1 MKVIVAGATGV
12 AGGGVVPA
20 LVAAGYDVTAVIRSP
35 AKAQMVLS
43 WGATPVEVDLFDR
56 AAVLGVVAGHAAVC
70 NLTTHIPSLAKAG
83 LPGAWKENDRIRRV
97 VSANLIEAALAGD
110 ASYFLQESVG
120 FVYPD
125 QGDRWIDE
133 KTPPRPSPVTQSV
146 LEAEANVERFAGS
159 GRSGVVLRFA
169 QFYGPGAT
177 HSVEMVRMAARF
189 GIAPTI
195 GDPNGFMSSIHRDD
209 VGPAVVAALGAP
221 TGTYNVGDDEPLRRR
236 ELHAVFAQALGR
248 SRLHEVGKLM
258 ARLGGRKAEAT
269 ARSQRLSSDG
279 FRTCTGWSPTVPTA
293 RLGWP
298 AVIAREVG
306 SGS

>member
-20 LVAAGYDVTAVIRSP
+20 LVAAGHDVTAAIRSP
-35 AKAQMVLS
+35 AKTQMVLS

-133 KTPPRPSPVTQSV
+133 RTPPQPSPVTQSV

-159 GRSGVVLRFA
+159 GRSGVILRFA

-195 GDPNGFMSSIHRDD
+195 GDPDGFMSSIHRDD

-221 TGTYNVGDDEPLRRR
+221 TGTYNIGDDEPLRRR

-248 SRLHEVGKLM
+248 SRLHEVGRLM
-258 ARLGGRKAEAT
+258 ARLGGRKAEVT
-269 ARSQRLSSDG
+269 ARSQRLSSDA
-279 FRTCTGWSPTVPTA
+279 FRTCTGWSPTVPSA

-298 AVIAREVG
+298 AIIAREVG

>member
-12 AGGGVVPA
+12 AGAGVVPA
-20 LVAAGYDVTAVIRSP
+20 LVAAGHDVTAAIRSP
-35 AKAQMVLS
+35 AKTQMVSS
-43 WGATPVEVDLFDR
+43 WGATPVNVDLFDR
-56 AAVLGVVAGHAAVC
+56 PAVLGVVAGHAAVC

-125 QGDRWIDE
+125 LGDRWIDE
-133 KTPPRPSPVTQSV
+133 RTPPQPSPVTQSV

-159 GRSGVVLRFA
+159 GRTGVILRFA

-195 GDPNGFMSSIHRDD
+195 GDPDGFMSSIHRDD

-221 TGTYNVGDDEPLRRR
+221 TGTYNIGDDEPLRRR
-236 ELHAVFAQALGR
+236 ELHAVFTQALGR
-248 SRLHEVGKLM
+248 SRLHDFGKMM
-258 ARLGGRKAEAT
+258 ARLGGRKAEVT
-269 ARSQRLSSDG
+269 ARSQRLSSDA
-279 FRTCTGWSPTVPTA
+279 FRTCTGWSPTVPSA

-298 AVIAREVG
+298 AIIAREVG

>member
-12 AGGGVVPA
+12 AGAGVVPA
-20 LVAAGYDVTAVIRSP
+20 LVAAGHDVTAAIRSP
-35 AKAQMVLS
+35 AKTQMVSS
-43 WGATPVEVDLFDR
+43 WGATPVNVDLFDR
-56 AAVLGVVAGHAAVC
+56 PAVLGVVAGHAAVC

-125 QGDRWIDE
+125 LGDRWIDE
-133 KTPPRPSPVTQSV
+133 RTPPSQVRLLRVFSKRRRTSNGSPV
-146 LEAEANVERFAGS
+146 AG
-159 GRSGVVLRFA
+159 RPGVILRFA

-195 GDPNGFMSSIHRDD
+195 GDPDGFMSSIHRDD

-221 TGTYNVGDDEPLRRR
+221 TGTYNIGDDEPLRRR

-248 SRLHEVGKLM
+248 SRLRDFGKMM
-258 ARLGGRKAEAT
+258 ARLGGRKAEVT
-269 ARSQRLSSDG
+269 ARSQRLSSDA
-279 FRTCTGWSPTVPTA
+279 FRTCTGWSPTVPSA

-298 AVIAREVG
+298 AIIAREVG

>member
-12 AGGGVVPA
+12 AGAGVVPA
-20 LVAAGYDVTAVIRSP
+20 LVAAGHDVTAAIRSP
-35 AKAQMVLS
+35 AKTQMVSS
-43 WGATPVEVDLFDR
+43 WGATPVKVDLFDR
-56 AAVLGVVAGHAAVC
+56 PAVLGVVAGHAAVC

-125 QGDRWIDE
+125 LGDRWIDE
-133 KTPPRPSPVTQSV
+133 RTPPQPSPVTQSV

-159 GRSGVVLRFA
+159 GRTGVILRFA

-195 GDPNGFMSSIHRDD
+195 GDPDGFMSSIHRDD
-209 VGPAVVAALGAP
+209 VGTAVVAALGAP
-221 TGTYNVGDDEPLRRR
+221 TGTYNIGDDEPLRRR

-248 SRLHEVGKLM
+248 SRLHDFGKM
-258 ARLGGRKAEAT
+258 VARLGGRKAEVT
-269 ARSQRLSSDG
+269 ARSQRLSSDA
-279 FRTCTGWSPTVPTA
+279 FRTCTGWSPTVPSA

-298 AVIAREVG
+298 AIIAREVG